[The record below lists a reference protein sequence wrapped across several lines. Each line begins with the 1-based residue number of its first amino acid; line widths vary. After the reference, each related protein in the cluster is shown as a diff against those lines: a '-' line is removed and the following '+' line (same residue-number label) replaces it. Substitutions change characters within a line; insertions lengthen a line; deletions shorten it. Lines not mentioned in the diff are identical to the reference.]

1 MRFRIIATAR
11 AYQAERCDLASAVQ
25 LAIEYDPAPPLDSG
39 SAEKASPET
48 TRTVLAGL
56 AAADANWVCG

>member
-1 MRFRIIATAR
+1 MRFGLSRL
-11 AYQAERCDLASAVQ
+11 LAHTKPNGA
-25 LAIEYDPAPPLDSG
+25 APLDSG
-39 SAEKASPET
+39 STEKASPET